1 MSLTLG
7 DDAFLNVHV
16 YMYVLGRLRV
26 PQALPG
32 RSSWGGHVER
42 AHRQL
47 AQARI
52 ANKHSF
58 YFRYCLAAMAGQSPK
73 SLSLSRAKCGRVV
86 VVLTHVLVIVLSP
99 ILSEQIQQ
107 SVKCTMS
114 DTHGAYNVESSRNMI
129 RGQKGHSMTIDLNS
143 N

>member
-1 MSLTLG
+1 MIAGNREPDTSATTLKV
-7 DDAFLNVHV
+7 AF
-16 YMYVLGRLRV
+16 
-26 PQALPG
+26 
-32 RSSWGGHVER
+32 
-42 AHRQL
+42 RQL

-58 YFRYCLAAMAGQSPK
+58 SFRCFLAAMAGQSPK
-73 SLSLSRAKCGRVV
+73 SLSLSRAKCGRVA